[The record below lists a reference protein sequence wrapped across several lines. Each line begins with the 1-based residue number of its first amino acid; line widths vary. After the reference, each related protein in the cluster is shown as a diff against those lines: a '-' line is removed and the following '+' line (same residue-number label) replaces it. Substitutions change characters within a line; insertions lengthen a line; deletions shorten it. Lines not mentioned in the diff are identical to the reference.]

1 MALGLQSVTV
11 VDRQATFTGTSTRIS
26 SMEVAL
32 CLQSV
37 AVVDRG
43 KGRIIS
49 QWKYLYKSG
58 LSVHNSHRLK
68 AQCYLHAT
76 YSGGSICVSVLLV
89 QEDTDCSTELLILVE
104 VSVKVACRSM
114 TATD

>member
-1 MALGLQSVTV
+1 M
-11 VDRQATFTGTSTRIS
+11 DRQATYTDTSTRIS
-26 SMEVAL
+26 SMGVTL

-37 AVVDRG
+37 AVMDLQATFTNTSTRISSSVPSVCGCRGQGQRVD
-43 KGRIIS
+43 
-49 QWKYLYKSG
+49 YLSGSICKSG

-89 QEDTDCSTELLILVE
+89 QEDTDCSTELLILV
-104 VSVKVACRSM
+104 
-114 TATD
+114 